1 MTTKSLVGQT
11 FGKYRIV
18 EPLGRGGM
26 AEVYKAYQ
34 ENLDRYVAIKV
45 MHAFLADEE
54 DFMARF
60 QREAKAMASLNH
72 NNIVSVYDFD
82 VQDGMSYIV
91 MEFVSGGTLKNRLE
105 ELSRSGSRMPLTES
119 TQLVMEVAG
128 ALAYAHA
135 QGMVHRDI
143 KPGNIML
150 SETGHAVLTDF
161 GIAKILSGPTVTA
174 TGAMIGTP
182 AYMSPEQGL
191 GQPGD
196 ERSDL
201 YALGVL
207 YYQMTTGRLPYDADT
222 PLAVILKHVN
232 EPIPQPTEF
241 NESCPDEIQAVVVK
255 AMAKDPKERYQ
266 SAKDMMVDL
275 RDAASSSNLEIASA
289 AVFAAVRDRPTP
301 VPEAKAEATRVS
313 PPEAT
318 VVAPLREAT
327 PPPAGATRVAS
338 PGAISETEIA
348 GPGPAAAPPTI
359 VAPPKEVEPE
369 KKKSRLWI
377 VGLVLLLLVLA
388 AGVGGVFIVFAGRGS
403 ATPTPEEAIVAVLPT
418 DTVEP
423 TATPEEEEIV
433 PTADNVSTA
442 VALIAAT
449 LTAQPTAT
457 TEPTSTAKPTVTS
470 TPDATATFLAGCEE
484 DVELVNSYT
493 FQNQNNSS
501 SPTGIDFTMNWVIRN
516 SGTCPLPSGL
526 DLVFDSGHEF
536 EGTGPV
542 KMDQALDPGDE
553 TTLSTTLSAPDS
565 PGRYDSSWQLLD
577 EDGNLIGSALDF
589 EILVYVPQTPTPR
602 ATNTPVATPTPSEPF
617 RFDASA
623 GNCVYDDADWKCDL
637 YVNVYGGIGP
647 YTVLISDKVP
657 PSQYKGAGPFTHT
670 ILSRRCNPWVNK
682 ITVRDSAGQ
691 ELSTDRYF
699 DPNQLFQGGCLA
711 PPFEG

>member
-54 DFMARF
+54 DFLTRF

-105 ELSRSGSRMPLTES
+105 EVSRSGSRMPLTES

-128 ALAYAHA
+128 ALAYAHS

-191 GQPGD
+191 GHPGD

-207 YYQMTTGRLPYDADT
+207 YYQMITGRLPYDADT

-232 EPIPQPTEF
+232 DPIPQPAEF
-241 NESCPDEIQAVVVK
+241 NESIPAEIQAVVVK

-275 RDAASSSNLEIASA
+275 RDAASSSNLQIVSA
-289 AVFAAVRDRPTP
+289 AIFAAVRDRPTP
-301 VPEAKAEATRVS
+301 VPEPIADVTRVA

-318 VVAPLREAT
+318 VVAPVREKT
-327 PPPAGATRVAS
+327 PPPAAATRVAS

-348 GPGPAAAPPTI
+348 GPGPTAAPPTV
-359 VAPPKEVEPE
+359 VAPPKAVEPE

-377 VGLVLLLLVLA
+377 VGLALILLIIA
-388 AGVGGVFIVFAGRGS
+388 AGAGGFFIFSGGQDDP
-403 ATPTPEEAIVAVLPT
+403 TPTPEEAIIAVQPT
-418 DTVEP
+418 NTVEP
-423 TATPEEEEIV
+423 TSTPEDEELI

-449 LTAQPTAT
+449 LTAQPTNTA
-457 TEPTSTAKPTVTS
+457 EPTSTARPTVTS
-470 TPDATATFLAGCEE
+470 TPDATATFLAGCEKN
-484 DVELVNSYT
+484 VELVNSYT

-501 SPTGIDFTMNWVIRN
+501 SPVGVDFAMNWVVRN
-516 SGTCPLPSGL
+516 SGTCPLSSGL

-536 EGTGPV
+536 EGSAPV
-542 KMDQALDPGDE
+542 KLEQALAAGDE
-553 TTLSTTLSAPDS
+553 VTLSTTLSAPDS
-565 PGRYDSSWQLLD
+565 PGRYESSWQLLD
-577 EDGNLIGSALDF
+577 EDGNPIGSTLNF
-589 EILVYVPQTPTPR
+589 EILVYVPQTPIPPP
-602 ATNTPVATPTPSEPF
+602 TNTPVVSPTPSETF
-617 RFDASA
+617 RFDVSA
-623 GNCVYDDADWKCDL
+623 GNCVYVDADWQCDL
-637 YVNVYGGIGP
+637 YVNVYGGISP
-647 YTVLISDKVP
+647 YTVLISDAVP
-657 PSQYKGAGPFTHT
+657 PSQYTGAGPFTHT
-670 ILSRRCNPWVNK
+670 IVSRRCNPWVNK
-682 ITVRDSAGQ
+682 VTVKDSAGQ
-691 ELSTDRYF
+691 ELSVDRYI
-699 DPNQLFQGGCLA
+699 DPNPYFTDGCHA

>member
-54 DFMARF
+54 DFLARF

-82 VQDGMSYIV
+82 VQNGMSYIV

-105 ELSRSGSRMPLTES
+105 ELSHSGSRMSLVES

-191 GQPGD
+191 GKPGD

-207 YYQMTTGRLPYDADT
+207 FYQMTTGRLPYDADT

-232 EPIPQPTEF
+232 EPIPHPAEF
-241 NESCPDEIQAVVVK
+241 NENIPTEIQAVVLK

-266 SAKDMMVDL
+266 SAKEMMVDL
-275 RDAASSSNLEIASA
+275 RDAASSSNVEIVSA
-289 AVFAAVRDRPTP
+289 AIFAAVRDRPTP
-301 VPEAKAEATRVS
+301 VPETKADETKVA

-318 VVAPLREAT
+318 VVAPVKEAT
-327 PPPAGATRVAS
+327 PPPAPPTRVAS
-338 PGAISETEIA
+338 PGAIAETEVA
-348 GPGPAAAPPTI
+348 GPGPTAAPPTV
-359 VAPPKEVEPE
+359 VAPPKEVEPV

-377 VGLVLLLLVLA
+377 IGLVLLFLVIA
-388 AGVGGVFIVFAGRGS
+388 AGAGGFFIFGGGGS
-403 ATPTPEEAIVAVLPT
+403 PTPTPEEAVIAVQPT

-423 TATPEEEEIV
+423 TATPEEEELN

-449 LTAQPTAT
+449 LTAQPTNTAQ
-457 TEPTSTAKPTVTS
+457 PTSTEKPTS
-470 TPDATATFLAGCEE
+470 TPTPDVTATFLAGCENN
-484 DVELVNSYT
+484 VELVNSYT
-493 FQNQNNSS
+493 FENENSS
-501 SPTGIDFTMNWVIRN
+501 ASPTGINFTMNWVIRN

-526 DLVFDSGHEF
+526 DLVHDSGHEF
-536 EGTGPV
+536 EGSDPITMEQPL
-542 KMDQALDPGDE
+542 APGDE
-553 TTLSTTLSAPDS
+553 ITLNTTLRAPDS
-565 PGRYDSSWQLLD
+565 PGRYGSSWQLLD
-577 EDGNLIGSALDF
+577 GDGNPIGSALEF
-589 EILVYVPQTPTPR
+589 EINVYVPQTPTPR
-602 ATNTPVATPTPSEPF
+602 ATNTPVITPTPAEQF
-617 RFDASA
+617 RFDVSA
-623 GNCVYDDADWKCDL
+623 GNCVYVGADWECDL
-637 YVNVYGGIGP
+637 YVNVYGGLPP
-647 YTVLISDKVP
+647 YTVLISDAVP
-657 PSQYKGAGPFTHT
+657 PSQYNGPSGPFTHT
-670 ILSRRCNPWVNK
+670 IVSRRCNPWVNK
-682 ITVRDSAGQ
+682 VTVRDSAGQ
-691 ELSTDRYF
+691 ELSVDRYI
-699 DPNQLFQGGCLA
+699 DPDPYFQGGCQA
-711 PPFEG
+711 PPFED